1 MMRALFWILVAAAL
15 LWGGYWFVGARAAEQ
30 ALARALDEAGA
41 RGLVVS
47 HGGLGVS
54 GFPNRFD
61 LTLTEPRVQAAGLGW
76 QAPFAQVF
84 ALSYAPW
91 NLIAALP
98 GEQRLRLGGQ
108 DLALNATRMQGSL
121 FLAPAPALPLRDFKA
136 VAEGVSLRSDAG
148 WSLGFASA
156 NLSLV
161 PGEGAQAQ
169 AAARV
174 LDLVPDQR
182 LAAAVAGAGL
192 PAVIERADLLADVT
206 LAEPLA
212 LRGAPPQ
219 VAAVDL
225 TEARVV
231 WGPLRLTGTGRL
243 TAGPQGLAQGRIDL
257 RIEGWQAGL
266 AAAEAAGLVPEAF
279 RTALRSVLGG
289 LAAQSA
295 EPGVLMLPLVM
306 QGGRMMLGPVPLGA
320 APRLTAG

>member
-1 MMRALFWILVAAAL
+1 MRALIWIVAIL
-15 LWGGYWFVGARAAEQ
+15 GVLWCGWWFVGERGAEKAVVMVMDHAAE
-30 ALARALDEAGA
+30 
-41 RGLVVS
+41 RGLAVS
-47 HGGLGVS
+47 HAGVEVT

-61 LTLTEPRVQAAGLGW
+61 VTLNQPRVEDTAHGVAW
-76 QAPFAQVF
+76 SAPFAQILT
-84 ALSYAPW
+84 LSYAPW

-98 GEQRLRLGGQ
+98 EDQRISLPGQ
-108 DLALNATRMQGSL
+108 EVTLKSTRMQGSL
-121 FLAPAPALPLRDFKA
+121 FTRPLPSVPLKRLDL

-212 LRGAPPQ
+212 LHGAPPQ

-320 APRLTAG
+320 APLLR